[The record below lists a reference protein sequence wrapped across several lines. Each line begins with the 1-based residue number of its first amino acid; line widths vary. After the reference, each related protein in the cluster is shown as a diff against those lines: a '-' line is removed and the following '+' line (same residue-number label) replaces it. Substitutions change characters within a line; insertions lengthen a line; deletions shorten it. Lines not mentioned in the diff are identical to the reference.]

1 MSEVRSWYCKTEGL
15 EAQEIQDYL
24 DYAVGE
30 GAEADEAPLNTKRG
44 FTYIDDCYD
53 VSNFIY
59 FGVNNGCTYFD
70 DFKDRF
76 DDKAVELKPFQIK
89 HYINTGE
96 ILEEPKELPEDKAE
110 ELVKEVT
117 DELCEALEQPLN
129 NQDLLFYITEA
140 LLRPDEVTYTER
152 RKLAKL
158 LSERGIARQE
168 PKMDLVK
175 ALREHRSTY

>member
-1 MSEVRSWYCKTEGL
+1 MTEVRNWCCKTEGL
-15 EAQEIQDYL
+15 EPQEIQDYF
-24 DYAVGE
+24 DYAVVG
-30 GAEADEAPLNTKRG
+30 GAEADEVPLGTKSDFIYQG
-44 FTYIDDCYD
+44 AAYHA
-53 VSNFIY
+53 SNFIY

-76 DDKAVELKPFQIK
+76 DDKAVELKPSQIK

-96 ILEEPKELPEDKAE
+96 VLEEPKELPEDKGNG
-110 ELVKEVT
+110 LTDGVCEV
-117 DELCEALEQPLN
+117 LEQPLN